1 MPGNGVSDR
10 KLSLNMMN
18 AMLLVSTVHADIAE
32 ADAPKS
38 LEVTLAILPT
48 IDSPAAVYHGVC
60 AYKNTQHYQYYPH
73 NIVYGISANHMVYL
87 WPLRAAISASKRQNW
102 GDAGFVF

>member
-1 MPGNGVSDR
+1 MNGSDWDV
-10 KLSLNMMN
+10 KGLP
-18 AMLLVSTVHADIAE
+18 ASTPQQQSITEYAH
-32 ADAPKS
+32 
-38 LEVTLAILPT
+38 
-48 IDSPAAVYHGVC
+48 
-60 AYKNTQHYQYYPH
+60 YKNTQHYQYYPH